1 MLQPLRL
8 AVLLLQWLPGGAFV
22 LWKATIDFIIIFC
35 GGAVIGLLLAYVFV
49 WLLEKIKFTSTATVS
64 LNILMPFL
72 AYQVAES
79 LEFSGVLAVVTAG
92 LVIARKIHNGK
103 LFSGVTIIQSK
114 SGWSVIIYVMNGLIF
129 ILIGLEF
136 PQALEE
142 IPDHSFWPLIISS
155 FAIFFIALG
164 TRILIIFERKFR
176 IDKTRRRGAKRH
188 GENKEMGEI
197 RTIDWKNALI
207 IGWSGMR
214 GIVSIAT
221 AIALPLTFDDGSDFP
236 ERSSIIFLTVM
247 VVIIMLFIQGLGL
260 PLLIKIL
267 KIKPQEENL
276 EM

>member
-1 MLQPLRL
+1 
-8 AVLLLQWLPGGAFV
+8 V

-155 FAIFFIALG
+155 FAIFFIALW

-176 IDKTRRRGAKRH
+176 IDKTRRRG
-188 GENKEMGEI
+188 G
-197 RTIDWKNALI
+197 
-207 IGWSGMR
+207 
-214 GIVSIAT
+214 
-221 AIALPLTFDDGSDFP
+221 
-236 ERSSIIFLTVM
+236 
-247 VVIIMLFIQGLGL
+247 
-260 PLLIKIL
+260 
-267 KIKPQEENL
+267 
-276 EM
+276 